1 MKILIAD
8 DDKMLVH
15 TLASKLSERG
25 FEIFAAYDAVQAW
38 MAVMRYV
45 PDAVVLDVSIP
56 GGTGIEVLRKL
67 KQFPKTSAIPTVVVG
82 AAAEHLLAEKAKLL
96 GADDFL
102 AKPFSSE
109 QLLQSLERVTGQAA
123 PPPKAAPAKGQSM
136 AFRILVADDDAIT
149 RRTLEALLA
158 KWGYAVTTVSGGQQ
172 AWQILQSESAPQLA
186 IIDWMMPDIE
196 GIEICRMLREKAS
209 ERYTYILLLTAKSE
223 KVELV
228 QGMNAGADDYIVK
241 PFDPEELKVRLAAG
255 RRIVGLQEDLLAM
268 RGRMKAALESAT
280 RGIPAPTENL

>member
-8 DDKMLVH
+8 DDKTLVQ

-25 FEIFAAYDAVQAW
+25 FEIFAAYDAIQAW

-56 GGTGIEVLRKL
+56 AGTGIEVLRKL
-67 KQFPKTSAIPTVVVG
+67 KQFPKTSAIPSVIIGGV
-82 AAAEHLLAEKAKLL
+82 AEHSLAEKAKTL
-96 GADDFL
+96 GADAFL
-102 AKPFSSE
+102 TKPFSSE
-109 QLLQSLERVTGQAA
+109 QLLQILERITGQQA
-123 PPPKAAPAKGQSM
+123 PPPKASPAKDQPT
-136 AFRILVADDDAIT
+136 AFRILVADDDAVT
-149 RRTLEALLA
+149 RRTLEVLLT
-158 KWGYAVTTVSGGQQ
+158 KWGYAVTAVSGGQQ
-172 AWQILQSESAPQLA
+172 AWQILQSDSAPQLA

-209 ERYTYILLLTAKSE
+209 ERYTYVLLLTSKSE

-228 QGMNAGADDYIVK
+228 RGMNAGADDYIVK

-268 RGRMKAALESAT
+268 RGRMKAALDSAT
-280 RGIPAPTENL
+280 RGVPS